1 MIRWISPDI
10 CYKRYK
16 RLFWSVD
23 IGTDPIRSKLAI
35 SKRFVE
41 LKIKI
46 YKKNPIVATVIQI
59 DVTQQPIDEFL

>member
-1 MIRWISPDI
+1 MTFFSGKCI
-10 CYKRYK
+10 
-16 RLFWSVD
+16 V
-23 IGTDPIRSKLAI
+23 IRSKLAI